1 MMAPSRNRRP
11 GFSRR
16 AQYSLFLGYVIA
28 VAGSLVGAVL
38 LALATLD
45 PPAFAALRASMGEVT
60 TPVSSGVSWVGR
72 GITSIPSGINGYIA
86 VHDKN
91 VALQKQIDDMHALLM
106 RARSLSYENRRLKA
120 LVQMREHTAGPV

>member
-1 MMAPSRNRRP
+1 MMCRVCGPSMARGQVDGGVMAPPRNRRP

-60 TPVSSGVSWVGR
+60 TPVSSGIGWVGR
-72 GITSIPSGINGYIA
+72 GIGAIPSSIGSYVA
-86 VHDKN
+86 VRDKN
-91 VALQKQIDDMHALLM
+91 V
-106 RARSLSYENRRLKA
+106 E
-120 LVQMREHTAGPV
+120 